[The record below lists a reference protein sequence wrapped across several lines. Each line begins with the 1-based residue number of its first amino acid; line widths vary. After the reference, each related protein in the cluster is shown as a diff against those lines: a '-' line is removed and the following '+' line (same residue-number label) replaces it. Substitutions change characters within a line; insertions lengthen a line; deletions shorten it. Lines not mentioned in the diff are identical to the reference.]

1 MPPLPSSSLGS
12 ALRHAFVGVAV
23 AAMAVAPVRAAGQ
36 SGACRFGAGTGSFQ
50 AITLAGG
57 DRIVYVSRPNII
69 CDDGVRIRADSA
81 VTSTMQNMSHLMGN
95 VRYSDG
101 ARQLTSDEARYFS
114 RQGRLQ
120 AHGNVFLADTTRGS
134 EIENG
139 DLIYLRQTSYRDE
152 EEITVTRN
160 ISEGVRPRAVL
171 YVRPAP
177 DTLAV
182 VDSLAAVGDSL
193 GAVEGGT
200 VPAVLDSLAVKP
212 DTAGA
217 ELEEEPDTAVAA
229 LDSLAVEPDTA
240 SAVLDSLGV
249 EPDTADVALEEEP
262 DTADVALEEEPDTAV
277 AELDSLAVEPD
288 IVAAMLEEEAD
299 SAAVGLDSLA
309 AEPDTAGAV
318 PEEEADTT
326 QVPFVVE
333 GDRLFLQGDRFF
345 RAVGRVEIVRDSL
358 HAFSDTARYDQAAGS
373 LALRGSAR
381 VEGEAYDLS
390 GRDVD
395 LGMPDGDIRT
405 VKAVREGVLTGDGLR
420 LVSPVIEIFL
430 ADGAMERLV
439 ATPLRADSTMGDEP
453 LDSVDLV
460 RPVAVAEEFRLTA
473 DSVEVL
479 APGQAMDRINAV
491 GGARGESTSRDSLNV
506 EGLPEAARRDWLE
519 GDTVVAIFVEAQAPV
534 GEPVDTAA
542 PEYVVDRIVASGDA
556 RSLYRMV
563 SSDSSSSPG
572 EDAPAV
578 HYVTGATIVIVLN
591 EGELERMEVEGPTRG
606 WHLEPLTSGV
616 EDTTAA
622 GDTLTPPDTLG
633 PDTTAVRGSLSP
645 ATPDVAAG
653 TDGRSGGEHGQRAAA
668 HPAPRSRERARR
680 WRSPR

>member
-1 MPPLPSSSLGS
+1 MPPVPSLRVGS
-12 ALRHAFVGVAV
+12 AFRHTFVGVAI
-23 AAMAVAPVRAAGQ
+23 AAMSVAPVHVAGQ

-134 EIENG
+134 EIQNG

-160 ISEGVRPRAVL
+160 VSEGVRPTALL

-177 DTLAV
+177 DTSAV
-182 VDSLAAVGDSL
+182 VDSLAAVD
-193 GAVEGGT
+193 
-200 VPAVLDSLAVKP
+200 DSLA
-212 DTAGA
+212 A
-217 ELEEEPDTAVAA
+217 LEEDTV
-229 LDSLAVEPDTA
+229 T
-240 SAVLDSLGV
+240 AVLDSLGV
-249 EPDTADVALEEEP
+249 EPDTAE
-262 DTADVALEEEPDTAV
+262 AV
-277 AELDSLAVEPD
+277 LDSLAVEPD
-288 IVAAMLEEEAD
+288 TAEA
-299 SAAVGLDSLA
+299 VLDSLA
-309 AEPDTAGAV
+309 VPPDTMAIVPVEEPDTTAV

-345 RAVGRVEIVRDSL
+345 RAVGRVEVVRDSL
-358 HAFSDTARYDQAAGS
+358 HAFSDTARYDQTLGS
-373 LALRGSAR
+373 IALRGSAR

-390 GRDVD
+390 GRDINLV
-395 LGMPDGDIRT
+395 MPDGDIRT
-405 VKAVREGVLTGDGLR
+405 VRAVREGVLTGDGLR
-420 LVSPVIEIFL
+420 LDSPVIEIFL
-430 ADGAMERLV
+430 TDGAMERLV

-453 LDSVDLV
+453 LDSADLV

-479 APGQAMDRINAV
+479 APDQAIERINAV
-491 GGARGESTSRDSLNV
+491 GGARGESTSRDALNV
-506 EGLPEAARRDWLE
+506 EGLPEPAQKDWLE
-519 GDTVVAIFVEAQAPV
+519 GDTVVAFFVEAAAPA
-534 GEPVDTAA
+534 GQPVDTAS
-542 PEYVVDRIVASGDA
+542 PEYVIDRIVASGDA
-556 RSLYRMV
+556 RSLYRMA
-563 SSDSSSSPG
+563 SSDTSSAPG
-572 EDAPAV
+572 EDVPAV
-578 HYVTGATIVIVLN
+578 HYVTGATIVIVMN

-606 WHLEPLTSGV
+606 WHLEPLSRGV
-616 EDTTAA
+616 EDTTAV
-622 GDTLTPPDTLG
+622 GDSIPPPDTLG
-633 PDTTAVRGSLSP
+633 PDTTALRGSLP
-645 ATPDVAAG
+645 ARTPDHASG
-653 TDGRSGGEHGQRAAA
+653 TGGGSGDGHGQRAAA

-680 WRSPR
+680 WRSRR

>member
-1 MPPLPSSSLGS
+1 MLSIPSLRAGS
-12 ALRHAFVGVAV
+12 AFRRTFVGLAF
-23 AAMAVAPVRAAGQ
+23 AALAVAPVHVAGQ

-114 RQGRLQ
+114 QQGRLQ
-120 AHGNVFLADTTRGS
+120 AHGNVFLADTIRGS
-134 EIENG
+134 EIRNG

-160 ISEGVRPRAVL
+160 VSEGVRPTALL

-177 DTLAV
+177 DTSAV
-182 VDSLAAVGDSL
+182 VDSLAAVDDSL
-193 GAVEGGT
+193 AAVEGDT
-200 VPAVLDSLAVKP
+200 VPAVLDSLAV
-212 DTAGA
+212 
-217 ELEEEPDTAVAA
+217 EPDTGAVV

-240 SAVLDSLGV
+240 AAV
-249 EPDTADVALEEEP
+249 
-262 DTADVALEEEPDTAV
+262 
-277 AELDSLAVEPD
+277 LDSLAVEPD
-288 IVAAMLEEEAD
+288 T
-299 SAAVGLDSLA
+299 AAVVQDSLAVEPDTAAVVKDSLAVEPDTAAVVQDSLAVEPDTAAVVLDSLA
-309 AEPDTAGAV
+309 VEPDTAAAVLDSLGAEPDTAAV
-318 PEEEADTT
+318 PEEEGDTT
-326 QVPFVVE
+326 QVPFIVE

-345 RAVGRVEIVRDSL
+345 RAVGRVEVVRDSL
-358 HAFSDTARYDQAAGS
+358 HAFSDTARYDQTLGS
-373 LALRGSAR
+373 IALRGSAR

-420 LVSPVIEIFL
+420 LDSPVIEIFL

-479 APGQAMDRINAV
+479 APDQTIDRINAV
-491 GGARGESTSRDSLNV
+491 GGARGESTSRDALNV
-506 EGLPEAARRDWLE
+506 EGLPESAQNDWLE
-519 GDTVVAIFVEAQAPV
+519 GDTVVAFFVEA
-534 GEPVDTAA
+534 GEPSGEPADTAG

-556 RSLYRMV
+556 RSLYRMA
-563 SSDSSSSPG
+563 SSDTSSAPG
-572 EDAPAV
+572 EDVPAV
-578 HYVTGATIVIVLN
+578 HYVTGATIVIVMN
-591 EGELERMEVEGPTRG
+591 EGGELERMEVEGPTRG
-606 WHLEPLTSGV
+606 WHLEPLSRGV
-616 EDTTAA
+616 VDTTAV
-622 GDTLTPPDTLG
+622 GDTLPPPDTLG
-633 PDTTAVRGSLSP
+633 PDTTAVRGSLP
-645 ATPDVAAG
+645 PEAPDVASG
-653 TDGRSGGEHGQRAAA
+653 TDRGAGGGHGQRAAA

>member
-1 MPPLPSSSLGS
+1 
-12 ALRHAFVGVAV
+12 
-23 AAMAVAPVRAAGQ
+23 MAVAPVHVAGQ

-120 AHGNVFLADTTRGS
+120 AHGNVFLADTIRGS

-139 DLIYLRQTSYRDE
+139 DLIYLRQTRYRDE

-160 ISEGVRPRAVL
+160 VSEGVRPRALL

-177 DTLAV
+177 DTSAV
-182 VDSLAAVGDSL
+182 VDSLAAVDDSL
-193 GAVEGGT
+193 AAVEGDT
-200 VPAVLDSLAVKP
+200 VPAVLDSLGVAVDTTAAALEEELDTAAAVLEEQP
-212 DTAGA
+212 DTARA
-217 ELEEEPDTAVAA
+217 
-229 LDSLAVEPDTA
+229 
-240 SAVLDSLGV
+240 
-249 EPDTADVALEEEP
+249 ALEEEP
-262 DTADVALEEEPDTAV
+262 DTA
-277 AELDSLAVEPD
+277 
-288 IVAAMLEEEAD
+288 AA
-299 SAAVGLDSLA
+299 GLDSLA
-309 AEPDTAGAV
+309 AALDTTAV
-318 PEEEADTT
+318 LEEEPDTT

-420 LVSPVIEIFL
+420 LDSPVIEIFL

-506 EGLPEAARRDWLE
+506 EGLPEPAQRDWLE
-519 GDTVVAIFVEAQAPV
+519 GDTVVAFFVEAREPL
-534 GEPVDTAA
+534 GEPADTAA

-563 SSDSSSSPG
+563 SSDSSSSSG

-578 HYVTGATIVIVLN
+578 HYVTGATIVIVMN

-606 WHLEPLTSGV
+606 WHLEPLSRGV
-616 EDTTAA
+616 EDTTAV
-622 GDTLTPPDTLG
+622 GDTLPPPDTLG
-633 PDTTAVRGSLSP
+633 PDTTAVRGSLLP
-645 ATPDVAAG
+645 AAPDVASS
-653 TDGRSGGEHGQRAAA
+653 TGRGSGGGHGQRAAA
-668 HPAPRSRERARR
+668 HPAPRSRVRARR